1 MSPSTTTTSMQQSL
15 LSSLMRVLRQG
26 LLLVMLHGLEVLLA
40 TLHGQEALLAIPHG
54 QEGPPA
60 TIHGRGIGVQRL
72 VIGQQPG

>member
-1 MSPSTTTTSMQQSL
+1 
-15 LSSLMRVLRQG
+15 MRVLRQG
-26 LLLVMLHGLEVLLA
+26 LLLVMLHPVLLA

>member
-1 MSPSTTTTSMQQSL
+1 
-15 LSSLMRVLRQG
+15 MRVLCQG

-60 TIHGRGIGVQRL
+60 TIHGREIGVQRL
-72 VIGQQPG
+72 VTGQQPG